1 MEDMHMDV
9 IENEDYED
17 EYGEGFE
24 EYEENE
30 ELETRTPFPQGS
42 EAVAIEPS
50 PPQLSRGH
58 DAGNAAEEDF
68 EDKSER
74 GEVVDYEADEKEDE
88 EEEDV
93 DDDIDEVVDAA
104 AAEADMELAMATV
117 VAAVIPRMASGTHV
131 PLPSML
137 WR

>member
-50 PPQLSRGH
+50 PPQLYRGH

-68 EDKSER
+68 GDESKRKSSISKQMIGKTR
-74 GEVVDYEADEKEDE
+74 RK
-88 EEEDV
+88 
-93 DDDIDEVVDAA
+93 
-104 AAEADMELAMATV
+104 
-117 VAAVIPRMASGTHV
+117 RMWTMTSTR
-131 PLPSML
+131 
-137 WR
+137 W

>member
-1 MEDMHMDV
+1 MNDDKDMHADV
-9 IENEDYED
+9 IDNEDYED

-30 ELETRTPFPQGS
+30 GLERRTPFPQGS

-88 EEEDV
+88 EEVDV
-93 DDDIDEVVDAA
+93 DDDIDEV
-104 AAEADMELAMATV
+104 
-117 VAAVIPRMASGTHV
+117 
-131 PLPSML
+131 
-137 WR
+137 